1 MIDIDYIIEL
11 NTRLFC
17 HKTDKSLLIIKN
29 QNVSFTEF
37 YFLLNQIKNTAMYLL
52 VV

>member
-1 MIDIDYIIEL
+1 MIDIDLIIEL
-11 NTRLFC
+11 NTRLLC
-17 HKTDKSLLIIKN
+17 HKVMLIIKN

-37 YFLLNQIKNTAMYLL
+37 YLLLNQIKNTAMYLL